1 MSTPTIKLMSG
12 IPVQLDPATV
22 FMLDSVDWGVL
33 DTDILAGEVDS
44 EFVAPVQSI
53 TISRGR
59 SRQLDRFN
67 SGSATIN
74 FYNADRKLDPL
85 NEASEYYGKIV
96 PRLRFKILANDIP
109 IYSGYATDWDFGY
122 DITGKDYATA
132 YCSDAFTVLGNIS
145 FPVETPPAGAPGPT
159 LDWALNYFSFTGDIN
174 FDNGNATLGAFQID
188 EGTQLLDFMFQV
200 QKSDAGKLFVDADST
215 IQYVDRFGRGNAAEV
230 SFADDGTGVP
240 YMSLSNEYG
249 DELLYNDVI
258 VTSPAGTVERFR
270 QDSIDQFGLS
280 VLSYTDVLN
289 ADTIDLG
296 SLADRFL
303 ELYQFP
309 KVRFTGLS
317 VELNGLSS
325 TVVDDLLNLDLAD
338 LVSVKK
344 TFATGSPGSVT
355 QELFV
360 SAITHR
366 IRPDSHVIE
375 FSFEPNPFLAYLRL
389 DDSTFGK
396 ITDVNVLG

>member
-12 IPVQLDPATV
+12 IPVQIDPATV
-22 FMLDSVDWGVL
+22 FMLNSTTLGVL
-33 DTDILAGEVDS
+33 NEDILGGDVDS

-67 SGSATIN
+67 SGSAVIN

-85 NEASEYYGKIV
+85 NEASEYYGKIT
-96 PRLRFKILANDIP
+96 PRLRFQILADDIP

-122 DITGKDYATA
+122 DITNKDYATV

-145 FPVETPPAGAPGPT
+145 FPQETPPASAPGPM
-159 LDWALNYFSFTGDIN
+159 LSWALNYFAYPGQKN
-174 FDNGNATLGAFQID
+174 FDNGNANLGAFQID
-188 EGTQLLDFMFQV
+188 EGTQLLDFMFQI
-200 QKSDAGKLFVDADST
+200 QRSDAGKLFVDAEST
-215 IQYVDRFGRGNAAEV
+215 IQYVDRFGRGNSAEV
-230 SFADDGTGVP
+230 TFADDGTGIP

-249 DELLYNDVI
+249 DELLFNDVI

-270 QDSIDQFGLS
+270 QDSIDQYGLA

-289 ADTIDLG
+289 VDTVDLG
-296 SLADRFL
+296 GLADRFL

-309 KVRFTGLS
+309 KLRFTGLS
-317 VELNGLSS
+317 VELNGLP
-325 TVVDDLLNLDLAD
+325 TADVQDLLNLDLAD
-338 LVSVKK
+338 LVSVKR
-344 TFATGSPGSVT
+344 TFSVGSPASVT

-360 SAITHR
+360 AGISHR

-389 DDSTFGK
+389 DDATFGK